1 MFWLVVYYL
10 LEYLPVA
17 LLGAPVLLWIF
28 LNIRKESHWRAA
40 MLALSWAALVLSAAR
55 VVALLPYTPPDAW
68 SCSRM
73 TPGVAWAMGDRLYHP
88 PGQGPLLVR
97 MYGPVSAM
105 VYAPAALLPT
115 PTAAV
120 LAGAGVNLALFAI
133 PMVWFLR
140 CSGMGA
146 TGERPDASFILVGAA
161 LFALFAAHVTRL
173 LYTAAAV
180 TVDAPAIGLAACAC
194 ATLVRCGGTGPP
206 LLRGLLV
213 GALAAA
219 ALWSKQTL
227 APIVVALPV
236 YALLVGGWSW
246 GWRCILGMVLAAG
259 AISYALL
266 LAFGVEAMLFHT
278 LIVPARHPWQWPW
291 LDKPHALL
299 RAMRMIRADAM
310 PALCLLIVGL
320 GLRLLGAA
328 AARVG
333 EARRPDST
341 RDVRLSH
348 RIAAWA
354 RANPWLLAALL
365 GVCVLP
371 TTGLAYAKVLGRGNN
386 AAATSYLLLLA
397 ACSAIISALQI
408 CFRGSNTSTHPEPS
422 TSASTERGLRILK
435 PAARIV
441 AVTVCLAFILGIAA
455 RPREWLAVPRQFA
468 MWNDLTN
475 NALQIAFQYA
485 RQRRGEVYIPQYPL
499 ATLFSDGRAYH
510 YEPAI
515 QDLHLA
521 GLTLSPRQLDEGLP
535 PRLREILVRDEIP
548 AHLPVQLRQR
558 FTRID
563 HPEQMPG
570 WLVLRE
576 P

>member
-10 LEYLPVA
+10 LEYLPIA

-28 LNIRKESHWRAA
+28 LNIRKESHWRAG
-40 MLALSWAALVLSAAR
+40 MLMLSWAALALSAAR
-55 VVALLPYTPPDAW
+55 VVALLPYAPRDAW

-105 VYAPAALLPT
+105 VYAPTALLAT
-115 PTAAV
+115 PTVGV
-120 LAGAGVNLALFAI
+120 LAGAGINLALFAI

-140 CSGMGA
+140 CSGMAA

-161 LFALFAAHVTRL
+161 LFALFATHVTKL

-194 ATLVRCGGTGPP
+194 AMLVRSAGSAAP
-206 LLRGLLV
+206 LRSGLLV

-219 ALWSKQTL
+219 SLWSKQTL

-236 YALLVGGWSW
+236 YVLLVGGWRW

-278 LIVPARHPWQWPW
+278 LIVPVRHPWQWPW

-310 PALCLLIVGL
+310 PALVLLIVGL
-320 GLRLLGAA
+320 GLRLLCAA
-328 AARVG
+328 AVRLG
-333 EARRPDST
+333 EARRPEST
-341 RDVRLSH
+341 RHVRLSD

-354 RANPWLLAALL
+354 RANPWLVPALL
-365 GVCVLP
+365 AICVLP

-386 AAATSYLLLLA
+386 AAATSYFLLLA
-397 ACSAIISALQI
+397 ACSAIITALQV
-408 CFRGSNTSTHPEPS
+408 CFRGSDASRDTGPAI
-422 TSASTERGLRILK
+422 SAS
-435 PAARIV
+435 AAGDS
-441 AVTVCLAFILGIAA
+441 AVVRPWARVLAMSVCLAFVLGIAA
-455 RPREWLAVPRQFA
+455 RPREWLALPRQFA
-468 MWNDLTN
+468 LWGELSSSH
-475 NALQIAFQYA
+475 LQIAYQYA
-485 RQRRGEVYIPQYPL
+485 RQHPGEVYIPQYPL
-499 ATLFSDGRAYH
+499 ATLFSEGRAYH

-535 PRLREILVRDEIP
+535 PRLRQILVRDEIP

-558 FTRID
+558 FTRVD
-563 HPEQMPG
+563 RPADMPG